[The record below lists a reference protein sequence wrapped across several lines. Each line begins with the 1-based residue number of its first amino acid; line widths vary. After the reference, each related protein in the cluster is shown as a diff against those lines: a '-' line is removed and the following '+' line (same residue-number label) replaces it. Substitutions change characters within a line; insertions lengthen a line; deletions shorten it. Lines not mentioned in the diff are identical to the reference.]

1 MIGEDERIDE
11 DEDLEDEA
19 EDDHFNENVD
29 IVYEQPL
36 NWQFEPVGRDGHNL
50 EGFMDHYNQIH
61 STYLHTLLQ
70 QELVEHLWTRRGNRN
85 TRA

>member
-1 MIGEDERIDE
+1 MIVEDERIDE

-19 EDDHFNENVD
+19 EKR
-29 IVYEQPL
+29 PP
-36 NWQFEPVGRDGHNL
+36 NWQFEPIGRDGHNL

-70 QELVEHLWTRRGNRN
+70 QELVEHLLTRRGNRN
-85 TRA
+85 IEPNFSSTF